1 MEYFTLSLQ
10 LDNQDIDISW
20 LHIVDLYQW
29 DLGMNRDGFGLRVL
43 PKFQEEY
50 IKLTPANISTSDQ
63 SYFSFVDQRWNNID
77 PPLKMKQNPTSDFQS
92 CTTLI

>member
-43 PKFQEEY
+43 TKFHEEY

-63 SYFSFVDQRWNNID
+63 SYFSFVDQR
-77 PPLKMKQNPTSDFQS
+77 
-92 CTTLI
+92 